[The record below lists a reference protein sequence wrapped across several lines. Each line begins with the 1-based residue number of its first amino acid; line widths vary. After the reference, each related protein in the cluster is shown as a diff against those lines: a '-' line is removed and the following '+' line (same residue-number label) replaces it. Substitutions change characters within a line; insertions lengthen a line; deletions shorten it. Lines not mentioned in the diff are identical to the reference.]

1 VLPYIYGGMDTA
13 KRYRTKTIMWSW
25 SYIIIYLKFMIN
37 RASRK
42 YMIVIF
48 YCTKKL
54 EAASKVFIDITDIIF
69 HGLRRT

>member
-1 VLPYIYGGMDTA
+1 
-13 KRYRTKTIMWSW
+13 
-25 SYIIIYLKFMIN
+25 MIN

-69 HGLRRT
+69 HGLRRTWYFWNKILNTHNIWFDGAIKTKKTN